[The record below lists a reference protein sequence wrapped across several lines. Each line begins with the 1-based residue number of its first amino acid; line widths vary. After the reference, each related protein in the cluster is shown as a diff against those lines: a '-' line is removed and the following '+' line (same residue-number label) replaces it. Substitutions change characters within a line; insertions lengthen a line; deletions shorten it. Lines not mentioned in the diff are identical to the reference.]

1 MKKALKGIF
10 SVAIGLVFS
19 IQAQAQILMERQ
31 QIPEQGISLNIPKGF
46 LRMDETM
53 KKYKYPSD
61 NRPQVVF
68 TNERG
73 TVNLAMSVGILP
85 LKIEQLDGYKDC
97 YEPVHNSV

>member
-53 KKYKYPSD
+53 KNINTLQIIALKWFLP
-61 NRPQVVF
+61 
-68 TNERG
+68 
-73 TVNLAMSVGILP
+73 MSEGR
-85 LKIEQLDGYKDC
+85 
-97 YEPVHNSV
+97 